1 MGKLEKRK
9 TKVKVWKD
17 VDEVVKATI
26 EIPKKVQ
33 WLIEVMEEV
42 PKGEKSKF

>member
-1 MGKLEKRK
+1 MEERNK

-26 EIPKKVQ
+26 EIPKRVQ